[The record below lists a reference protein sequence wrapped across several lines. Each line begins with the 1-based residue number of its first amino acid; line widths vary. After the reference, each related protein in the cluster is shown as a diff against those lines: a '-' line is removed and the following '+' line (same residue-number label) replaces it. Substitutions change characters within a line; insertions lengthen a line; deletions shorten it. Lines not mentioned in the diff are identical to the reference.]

1 MSEITLQRFAN
12 YAEILGATTII
23 TGFILAWLQVR
34 FYRSQQR
41 DRMAISLMQTFQ
53 SADLARAVNL
63 IQSLPDNVEAE
74 ELRSRGHEY
83 ADAAT
88 IISTSFETMGLL
100 VYRNI
105 ASGDLAME
113 LAGGMATSMY
123 RKLETWLD
131 TIREEQNQPSWAEWF
146 EWFAVNAGK
155 FKATRTPGQRLAK
168 RD

>member
-1 MSEITLQRFAN
+1 MSEFTLQTFAN
-12 YAEILGATTII
+12 YAEILGATTIV
-23 TGFILAWLQVR
+23 TGFILGWFQIR

-41 DRMAISLMQTFQ
+41 DRMAIYLMQTFQ
-53 SADLARAVNL
+53 NVDLARAVNL

-74 ELRSRGHEY
+74 ELRSRGQEY

-105 ASGDLAME
+105 ATGDLAME

-123 RKLETWLD
+123 RKLATWLE
-131 TIREEQNQPSWAEWF
+131 TVREEQNQPSWAEWF
-146 EWFAVNAGK
+146 EWFAVNSGK
-155 FKATRTPGQRLAK
+155 FKASQTPGQKLAK